1 MADTILPFCWNAT
14 KDENHE
20 QNQFNHHFPYCHC
33 NCIAIQLAQ
42 NGFHVV
48 INYRNEAKKDLA
60 EEAAAA
66 CRSYGVQ
73 AACFRADV
81 SQEADCEA
89 LVAFTKETFGSIDV
103 LVNNAGITAYTLLT
117 RLKEAQYREL
127 VSCNQDSV
135 FFMTKHTAKVMKKQS
150 YGRIINIASMAGVK
164 GFAGGFAYSA
174 TKGAV
179 LAMTKAAAKE
189 LACHNI
195 TVNAI
200 APGMIATE
208 MTNIV
213 DASQNE
219 RVAKNIGMKRYGK
232 PEEIAGAVVYLAS
245 PNASYTTGTVIEIH
259 GSMES

>member
-1 MADTILPFCWNAT
+1 MRTMNKTNSTTTSRTAIVTGSAKGIGR
-14 KDENHE
+14 
-20 QNQFNHHFPYCHC
+20 
-33 NCIAIQLAQ
+33 CIAIQLAQ

-60 EEAAAA
+60 EEVAAA

-179 LAMTKAAAKE
+179 
-189 LACHNI
+189 
-195 TVNAI
+195 NAI

>member
-1 MADTILPFCWNAT
+1 M
-14 KDENHE
+14 
-20 QNQFNHHFPYCHC
+20 
-33 NCIAIQLAQ
+33 
-42 NGFHVV
+42 
-48 INYRNEAKKDLA
+48 
-60 EEAAAA
+60 
-66 CRSYGVQ
+66 
-73 AACFRADV
+73 
-81 SQEADCEA
+81 
-89 LVAFTKETFGSIDV
+89 VAFTKETFGSIDV

>member
-1 MADTILPFCWNAT
+1 MRTMNKTNSTTTSRTAIVTGSAKGIGR
-14 KDENHE
+14 
-20 QNQFNHHFPYCHC
+20 
-33 NCIAIQLAQ
+33 CIAIQLAQ

-213 DASQNE
+213 DVSQNE

>member
-1 MADTILPFCWNAT
+1 
-14 KDENHE
+14 
-20 QNQFNHHFPYCHC
+20 
-33 NCIAIQLAQ
+33 
-42 NGFHVV
+42 
-48 INYRNEAKKDLA
+48 
-60 EEAAAA
+60 
-66 CRSYGVQ
+66 
-73 AACFRADV
+73 
-81 SQEADCEA
+81 
-89 LVAFTKETFGSIDV
+89 
-103 LVNNAGITAYTLLT
+103 
-117 RLKEAQYREL
+117 
-127 VSCNQDSV
+127 
-135 FFMTKHTAKVMKKQS
+135 
-150 YGRIINIASMAGVK
+150 
-164 GFAGGFAYSA
+164 
-174 TKGAV
+174 
-179 LAMTKAAAKE
+179 MTKAAAKE